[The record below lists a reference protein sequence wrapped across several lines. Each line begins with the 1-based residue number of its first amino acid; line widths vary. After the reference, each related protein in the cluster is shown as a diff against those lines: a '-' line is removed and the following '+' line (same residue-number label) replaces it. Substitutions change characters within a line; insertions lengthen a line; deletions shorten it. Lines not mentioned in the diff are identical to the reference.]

1 MKYTE
6 ALYFTP
12 FVLNLL
18 RYLFIAGTAFLIF
31 YVLFSRKFK
40 TNKIQSKK
48 AKRKDFLREISFSL
62 QTIAI
67 IASVIMLI
75 VFTGLREHTQF
86 YGDINQYPIWWVPI
100 SVVLALILH
109 DTYFYWMHRSI
120 HSKRLYRKV
129 HYVHHRSINPSP
141 WAAYSFGFLEGVLEA
156 LIAPIILF
164 IIPIHPIGLI
174 AFTMMSLFINVYGHL
189 GFEITP
195 KWFRKSFL
203 FEILNTSVHHNLHHE
218 KFNGNY
224 GLYFRVWD
232 RIMKTENPN
241 YVKSF
246 DAIQQKRFETK
257 NKLI

>member
-1 MKYTE
+1 MKSSSI
-6 ALYFTP
+6 LFFTP
-12 FVLNLL
+12 FILNLL
-18 RYLFIAGTAFLIF
+18 RYLLIAGTAFIIF
-31 YVLFSRKFK
+31 YILFSRKFK

-67 IASVIMLI
+67 IAVVIMLI

-86 YGDINQYPIWWVPI
+86 YGDISQYPIWWVPI

-109 DTYFYWMHRSI
+109 DSYFYWMHRSI

-129 HYVHHRSINPSP
+129 HYVHHRSVNPSP
-141 WAAYSFGFLEGVLEA
+141 WAAYSFGFLEGLLEA

-174 AFTMMSLFINVYGHL
+174 SFTMMSLFINVYGHL

-224 GLYFRVWD
+224 GLYFRFWD

-246 DAIQQKRFETK
+246 DAIQQKRFEDT
-257 NKLI
+257 

>member
-18 RYLFIAGTAFLIF
+18 RYLLIAGTAFLIF

-67 IASVIMLI
+67 IAGVIMLI
-75 VFTGLREHTQF
+75 VFTGLREHTHF

-174 AFTMMSLFINVYGHL
+174 VFTMMSLFINVYGHL

-246 DAIQQKRFETK
+246 DAIQQKRFE
-257 NKLI
+257 NS

>member
-18 RYLFIAGTAFLIF
+18 RYLLIAGTAFLIF

-67 IASVIMLI
+67 IAGVIMLI

-164 IIPIHPIGLI
+164 IIPIHPVGLI

-241 YVKSF
+241 YVKSY
-246 DAIQQKRFETK
+246 DAIQQKRFDTK

>member
-1 MKYTE
+1 MKSSSI
-6 ALYFTP
+6 LFLTP
-12 FVLNLL
+12 FILNLL
-18 RYLFIAGTAFLIF
+18 RYLLIAGTAFLIF
-31 YVLFSRKFK
+31 YVLFSKKFK
-40 TNKIQSKK
+40 TNKIQNKK
-48 AKRKDFLREISFSL
+48 AKQKDFIREISFSL

-67 IASVIMLI
+67 IAGVILLI
-75 VFTGLREHTQF
+75 VFTSLREYSQF
-86 YGDINQYPIWWVPI
+86 YSDIHQYPIWWIPI
-100 SVVLALILH
+100 SVVLALVLH
-109 DTYFYWMHRSI
+109 DSYFYWMHRSI

-164 IIPIHPIGLI
+164 VIPIHPIGLI

-246 DAIQQKRFETK
+246 DAIQQKRFDKK
-257 NKLI
+257 N